1 MQYSKKPDTLE
12 RKAYQLI
19 ISRLNGDDINDK
31 DYSEKIIALVK
42 KGLGGFIVFG
52 GEKDGITGF
61 INHLQAISEIPLFI
75 ASDIERGVEQ
85 QIKGATPFS
94 CPMATAAA
102 IDKDR
107 PEDINLLEN
116 ALRAVAEEAIALGI
130 NMPLIPVMDVNQ
142 NPDNPI
148 ICTRAFSDTPETVS
162 WFGTMYIRILEQSG
176 LISCPKHF
184 PGHGDTSIDSH
195 ISLPIISKSY
205 DDLMKTDIMP
215 FAEALTK
222 GARSIMIGHLTVPA
236 LDSRPASLSSKV
248 ISGLLRDGLGFNG
261 LVLTDALNMNALK
274 DFGNVPVECINAGAD
289 ILLHPS
295 DADETATE
303 LLSAVKSGKITME
316 RIDSSIEHILNT
328 KDRIIKKA
336 TSKTTGCLTSDY
348 NNNRELSGQIVN
360 RSITLVKSGPSLLP
374 IRNKKTHV
382 VLAGDPS
389 LYEASP
395 LKDHFRVS
403 TLDNAGRLKGDTILF
418 ALFTSVRA
426 WKGSSGIDT
435 GDMNRILELM
445 RRYNNS
451 IVISFGSPYV
461 LRYFTEADM
470 LIAAYEATIQAQ
482 KAVIKCLSGELN
494 FMGRLPIKL
503 S

>member
-1 MQYSKKPDTLE
+1 LQYSKKLDTLE

-42 KGLGGFIVFG
+42 KGIGGFIVFG
-52 GEKDGITGF
+52 GEKDGITRF
-61 INHLQAISEIPLFI
+61 INELQAISEIPLFI

-85 QIKGATPFS
+85 QVKGATPFS
-94 CPMATAAA
+94 CPMAIAAA
-102 IDKDR
+102 IDKAR

-116 ALRAVAEEAIALGI
+116 ALRAVAEEAIDLGI
-130 NMPLIPVMDVNQ
+130 NMPLIPVLDVNQ

-148 ICTRAFSDTPETVS
+148 ICTRAFSDNPETVS
-162 WFGTMYIRILEQSG
+162 WFGTHYIKILEQSG

-195 ISLPIISKSY
+195 ISLPVINKAY

-215 FAEALTK
+215 FAEAINK
-222 GARSIMIGHLTVPA
+222 GTQSIMIGHLTVPA
-236 LDSRPASLSSKV
+236 LDSRPASLSGKV
-248 ISGLLRDGLGFNG
+248 ISGLLRDELGFNG

-316 RIDSSIEHILNT
+316 RIESSIDLIVNT
-328 KDRIIKKA
+328 KHSFKKMRS
-336 TSKTTGCLTSDY
+336 TKVDY
-348 NNNRELSGQIVN
+348 DKNRTLSSQIVN
-360 RSITLVKSGPSLLP
+360 RSITLVKSTPSLLP
-374 IRNKKTHV
+374 IRNKETHA

-389 LYEASP
+389 LYGPSP

-403 TLDNAGRLKGDTILF
+403 TIDNAGRLKGDTILF

-445 RRYNNS
+445 KRYNNS

-461 LRYFTEADM
+461 LRYFTEAAI
-470 LIAAYEATIQAQ
+470 LIAAYEATILAQ
-482 KAVIKCLSGELN
+482 EAVIKCLSGELD

-503 S
+503 L

>member
-1 MQYSKKPDTLE
+1 MQNSKKLNTLE
-12 RKAYQLI
+12 KKIYQLI
-19 ISRLNGDDINDK
+19 ISRLNGDEIHDK
-31 DYSEKIIALVK
+31 VYQEKITGLVK
-42 KGLGGFIVFG
+42 KGIGGFIVFG
-52 GEKDGITGF
+52 GEKDEITEF
-61 INHLQAISEIPLFI
+61 LNRIQAISEIPLFI

-85 QIKGATPFS
+85 QIRNTTPFS
-94 CPMATAAA
+94 CPMAIAAA

-107 PEDINLLEN
+107 PEDISLLEN
-116 ALRAVAEEAIALGI
+116 ALRVVAEEAVDIGI

-148 ICTRAFSDTPETVS
+148 ICTRAFSDDPETVS
-162 WFGTMYIRILEQSG
+162 WFGTQYIKILEQSG
-176 LISCPKHF
+176 LISCSKHF

-195 ISLPIISKSY
+195 ISLPIISKSN

-215 FAEALTK
+215 FAEAINK
-222 GARSIMIGHLTVPA
+222 GTGSIMIGHLTVPA

-248 ISGLLRDGLGFNG
+248 ISGLLRNKLGFNG

-303 LLSAVKSGKITME
+303 LLSAVKSGKISE
-316 RIDSSIEHILNT
+316 DKIDSSIRRIINT
-328 KDRIIKKA
+328 KSSLNSKKEN
-336 TSKTTGCLTSDY
+336 TIDY
-348 NNNRELSGQIVN
+348 DKNRKFSNQIVDK
-360 RSITLVKSGPSLLP
+360 SITLVKNTSSLLP
-374 IRNKKTHV
+374 MRNKAGTHV
-382 VLAGDPS
+382 VLAGDPA
-389 LYEASP
+389 LYESSP
-395 LKDHFRVS
+395 LKEHFRTVS
-403 TLDNAGRLKGDTILF
+403 SVDSTGPLKTETVLF
-418 ALFTSVRA
+418 ALFTSVKA

-445 RRYNNS
+445 KRNNNS

-482 KAVIKCLSGELN
+482 KAVIKCLIGEMD

-503 S
+503 L